1 MLLERISEIFLQIM
15 SFLDWLMLTLGL
27 TGYFIVLVLQ
37 AIIAPIPSEATLML
51 GGWSYGFFLGG
62 LVGWLG
68 TTTGSV
74 ITFYISRKGGRPIAI
89 KLVGERTIAF
99 ADRWF
104 RKWGGWAVLL
114 GRLIPFIPFDG
125 ISYGA
130 GLTKMEFRTFIIAST
145 LGGIPRSFLYAWLGY
160 TFRRQLEGIPLDLLL
175 SNPESRI
182 SVIILVVISLLI
194 IVGYYLINKKYSS
207 LTNYDGSANDTTLK
221 D

>member
-1 MLLERISEIFLQIM
+1 MLVKSISEIFVQIM
-15 SFLDWLMLTLGL
+15 NFLDWLMLTLGL
-27 TGYFIVLVLQ
+27 PGYFIVLILQ

-68 TTTGSV
+68 TTAGSV
-74 ITFYISRKGGRPIAI
+74 VTFFISRKGGRPIAI
-89 KLVGERTIAF
+89 KLVGEKTIAF

-104 RKWGGWAVLL
+104 KKWGGWAVLI

-130 GLTKMEFRTFIIAST
+130 GLTDMDFRTFIIAST

-160 TFRRQLEGIPLDLLL
+160 TFRRQLEGIPLELLL

-182 SVIILVVISLLI
+182 SVIILLVISILI
-194 IVGYYLINKKYSS
+194 IVGYYVINKKYSHLTLYDKSS
-207 LTNYDGSANDTTLK
+207 LSISET
-221 D
+221 